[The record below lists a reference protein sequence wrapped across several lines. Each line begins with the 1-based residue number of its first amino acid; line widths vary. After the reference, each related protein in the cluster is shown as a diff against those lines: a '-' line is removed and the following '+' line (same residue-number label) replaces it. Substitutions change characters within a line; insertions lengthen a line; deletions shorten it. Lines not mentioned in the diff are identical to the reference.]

1 MKESAVEKALAVEAL
16 ASVREETQRVLDA
29 NPHSQE
35 LIHAHRLVKDACEA
49 ADKKNWLRCW
59 RYIDH
64 ATPVY
69 LEQDYADV
77 GCKLMSIGK
86 RLFHI
91 CHPPEYS

>member
-1 MKESAVEKALAVEAL
+1 MKESAVEKALALEAL
-16 ASVREETQRVLDA
+16 AKVREDSQRVLAA
-29 NPHSQE
+29 NPHSRE
-35 LIHAHRLVKDACEA
+35 LIHAHRLINDACDA

-77 GCKLMSIGK
+77 GSKLMAIGK
-86 RLFHI
+86 RLFRI
-91 CHPPEYS
+91 CQPPEYS